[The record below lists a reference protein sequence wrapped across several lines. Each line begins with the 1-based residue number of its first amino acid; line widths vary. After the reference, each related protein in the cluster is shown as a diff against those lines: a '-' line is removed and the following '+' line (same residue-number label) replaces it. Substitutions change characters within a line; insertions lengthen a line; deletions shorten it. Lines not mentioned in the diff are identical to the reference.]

1 MTIMKLGEM
10 YKVFNYK
17 KKIRF
22 NYNFG
27 NFWFLD
33 SMPFYK
39 EKGGGRKADKRK
51 LVNVVSVE
59 TANKFAY
66 VIL

>member
-1 MTIMKLGEM
+1 VRCTKYLITKKNQISLQHWKLLIPEQYVILGQGEE
-10 YKVFNYK
+10 V
-17 KKIRF
+17 
-22 NYNFG
+22 
-27 NFWFLD
+27 
-33 SMPFYK
+33 
-39 EKGGGRKADKRK
+39 GGRKADKRK

>member
-1 MTIMKLGEM
+1 MIMKLGEV

-17 KKIRF
+17 KKS
-22 NYNFG
+22 NF
-27 NFWFLD
+27 FTTFLD
-33 SMPFYK
+33 K
-39 EKGGGRKADKRK
+39 EKKGGRKADKRK

>member
-1 MTIMKLGEM
+1 
-10 YKVFNYK
+10 
-17 KKIRF
+17 
-22 NYNFG
+22 
-27 NFWFLD
+27 
-33 SMPFYK
+33 MPFYK

>member
-1 MTIMKLGEM
+1 MIMKLGEV

-17 KKIRF
+17 KKIMF
-22 NYNFG
+22 SYNIG
-27 NFWFLD
+27 NFWILN
-33 SMPFYK
+33 SMSFYQEK
-39 EKGGGRKADKRK
+39 EGGRKADKLK
-51 LVNVVSVE
+51 LVIVVSVE